1 MIGMCCTVSKT
12 VLAVTLAAGMFTPAA
27 FGQHKSAAQRQEKT
41 QAPPPPPA
49 AVGRPNAAPVRPLN
63 PNNPGTI
70 LDRWNAMTPAQREKA
85 LAKLPPDKQQQ
96 IRERVQ
102 RFNQQFSQLPK
113 GDQQRLREGLQKI
126 TKMTPAQQQAI
137 RRDFH
142 RFGQLQPDRRQAL
155 QREFTKLRKM
165 PESERNTYLASD
177 QFRNR
182 FSPDEQ
188 QIAQNIS
195 KVYPDPHQE

>member
-1 MIGMCCTVSKT
+1 
-12 VLAVTLAAGMFTPAA
+12 
-27 FGQHKSAAQRQEKT
+27 
-41 QAPPPPPA
+41 
-49 AVGRPNAAPVRPLN
+49 
-63 PNNPGTI
+63 
-70 LDRWNAMTPAQREKA
+70 MTPAQRERA
-85 LAKLPPDKQQQ
+85 LAKLPPDKQKE

-113 GDQQRLREGLQKI
+113 ADQQRLREGLQKI
-126 TKMTPAQQQAI
+126 NKMPPAEQQAI

-142 RFGQLQPDRRQAL
+142 RFSQLPPDRKQAL
-155 QREFTKLRKM
+155 QREFAKLRKM
-165 PESERNTYLASD
+165 PESERNTYLSSD

-195 KVYPDPHQE
+195 RVYPDPHQE

>member
-1 MIGMCCTVSKT
+1 MCCPVSKT
-12 VLAVTLAAGMFTPAA
+12 ILALTLAAGMFAPAV
-27 FGQHKSAAQRQEKT
+27 FGQHKNAPQRQQKA
-41 QAPPPPPA
+41 QPPPPPSA
-49 AVGRPNAAPVRPLN
+49 AGRSGAAPQRPLN

-85 LAKLPPDKQQQ
+85 LAKLPPERQKQ

-113 GDQQRLREGLQKI
+113 DDQQRLREGLQKI
-126 TKMTPAQQQAI
+126 NRMPPAEQQAI
-137 RRDFH
+137 RTDFR
-142 RFGQLQPDRRQAL
+142 RFGQLPPDRRQAL
-155 QREFTKLRKM
+155 QREFAKLRKM
-165 PESERNTYLASD
+165 PESERINYLASD
-177 QFRNR
+177 QFRSR